1 MDEQALDGLVSS
13 GAQLLYKAVHAVH
26 LTAEADGYNAV
37 DVGIG
42 CHAHQHVLRPA
53 QVARGFAAAVL
64 VYKADGAVDA
74 VCRLARGLCCAAHRR
89 KHEDVVADAD
99 LAIGPPKT
107 KKLHALAPPST
118 PLVML

>member
-1 MDEQALDGLVSS
+1 MTMRRAIFFRLSYSFNGAALLLDEQALDGLVSS

-53 QVARGFAAAVL
+53 KVARGFAAAVL
-64 VYKADGAVDA
+64 VYEADGAVDA
-74 VCRLARGLCCAAHRR
+74 VCRLARGL
-89 KHEDVVADAD
+89 
-99 LAIGPPKT
+99 
-107 KKLHALAPPST
+107 
-118 PLVML
+118 